1 MIVNDA
7 GFSSTHTAVA
17 CVEKT
22 IVESPCCELY
32 MQEILKRT
40 RIHHPDFKG
49 FISSRKGNVLLIVVS
64 TPTL

>member
-22 IVESPCCELY
+22 IVESPFCELY

-40 RIHHPDFKG
+40 RIHHPDF
-49 FISSRKGNVLLIVVS
+49 
-64 TPTL
+64 